1 MCSSIVSS
9 TMDHQDGKRT
19 KIIQQEDDSPIEGTH
34 TICDLSAL
42 NQSYVSKLKMAENC
56 ILYKNNKIWEFLFSS
71 KQHNFGNFL
80 LKLLYFALFCGIFQV
95 FLASKKWF
103 LF

>member
-42 NQSYVSKLKMAENC
+42 NQSYVSKLNPGGAKL
-56 ILYKNNKIWEFLFSS
+56 ILTV
-71 KQHNFGNFL
+71 HV
-80 LKLLYFALFCGIFQV
+80 LYTELFCN
-95 FLASKKWF
+95 LCRK
-103 LF
+103 LTL